1 MTALQPTQWRIGARL
16 SAGFAL
22 LLLLIVMIAFSGW
35 RGMYNMG
42 EEMRTITDVSAPNME
57 VLTRMQSANSHAF
70 LALNLFVNAPPAER
84 SRIRQ
89 TILAA
94 RQTYF
99 EHQTAL
105 RERFFGPDG
114 LESERQ
120 GLSRLEAAGKGYL
133 ETRDRIFSQTEAG
146 NQAAA
151 AELLHTEL
159 DARQTELVNALDA
172 LMTIQIDSNKEDSQ
186 QSAAAYQQ
194 ALMVLGVATLLSIV
208 FGSLFAWRLTRSIVQ
223 PLSEAVSTADTVAG
237 GNLGITINPPQR
249 QDETAQLL
257 NTLGHMVQKLR
268 ETVSVMRDGVASSR
282 QLAESLSS
290 TTAQVHRASQTQADA
305 ASGSAAAIEQLTVSI
320 SAVTDAMEHV
330 RDHARDSISAVTDA
344 MEHVRD
350 HARDSVRGVTQGGQ
364 RVADLEG
371 GMNTLQS
378 LVHDLADQVQ
388 DFVKSSQAI
397 TELTSVVR
405 DIADQTNLLALN
417 AAIEAARAG
426 EAGRGFA
433 VVADEVRKLAEKS
446 ASSAAEIDT
455 VNRELGSKSAALDSM
470 VQKGIEALDVN
481 HQHAGEVAR
490 IFQEIHDG
498 AVRAGEEI
506 DGLSHSISE
515 QRTASTDIARNMEHT
530 VQMSEET
537 AQAMQSVRE
546 QTNDLTRIANQL
558 DEQVAFF
565 RL

>member
-1 MTALQPTQWRIGARL
+1 MTALHPAQWRIGARL

-42 EEMRTITDVSAPNME
+42 EEMRTITEVSAPNME
-57 VLTRMQSANSHAF
+57 VLARMQSANSHAF
-70 LALNLFVNAPPAER
+70 LALNLFVNAPPEER
-84 SRIRQ
+84 ARIRQ

-94 RQTYF
+94 RQKYF
-99 EHQTAL
+99 EHQTTL
-105 RERFFGPDG
+105 RNRFFGPDG
-114 LESERQ
+114 LDSERQ
-120 GLSRLEAAGKGYL
+120 GLTRLEAAGKGYL
-133 ETRDRIFSQTEAG
+133 ETRDRIFSLTEAG

-151 AELLHTEL
+151 AELLHTGL
-159 DARQTELVNALDA
+159 DARQTALVDALDA
-172 LMTIQIDSNKEDSQ
+172 LMTIQIDSNQEDSQ

-194 ALMVLGVATLLSIV
+194 ALLILGVATLLSIV
-208 FGSLFAWRLTRSIVQ
+208 FGSFFAWRLTRSIVQ

-237 GNLGITINPPQR
+237 GNLGVTIQPPQR
-249 QDETAQLL
+249 QDETARLL

-290 TTAQVHRASQTQADA
+290 TTTQVHRASQTQADA

-330 RDHARDSISAVTDA
+330 RDHARDSV
-344 MEHVRD
+344 H
-350 HARDSVRGVTQGGQ
+350 GVTQGSR

-378 LVHDLADQVQ
+378 LVHDLAGQVQ

-498 AVRAGEEI
+498 AVQTGEEI
-506 DGLSHSISE
+506 DGLSHSIAE

-546 QTNDLTRIANQL
+546 QTAELTRIANQL

>member
-330 RDHARDSISAVTDA
+330 RDHARDS
-344 MEHVRD
+344 
-350 HARDSVRGVTQGGQ
+350 VRGVTQGGQ

-426 EAGRGFA
+426 EMGRGFA
-433 VVADEVRKLAEKS
+433 VVADEVRKLAE
-446 ASSAAEIDT
+446 
-455 VNRELGSKSAALDSM
+455 R
-470 VQKGIEALDVN
+470 
-481 HQHAGEVAR
+481 
-490 IFQEIHDG
+490 
-498 AVRAGEEI
+498 
-506 DGLSHSISE
+506 
-515 QRTASTDIARNMEHT
+515 
-530 VQMSEET
+530 T
-537 AQAMQSVRE
+537 AQATVEITGMVNAIRDETRQAVDNMQTTVSSVDGGVEMTQSAVR
-546 QTNDLTRIANQL
+546 RIAQIQESVEAVVAKMNEIALSTGEQHNATNIAHTPAESGDAADCFWRGHVGDHRVVDHRASL
-558 DEQVAFF
+558 EDDVSECQQDQPEPHVEAASVGFDEEQ
-565 RL
+565 

>member
-320 SAVTDAMEHV
+320 SAVTDAMESV
-330 RDHARDSISAVTDA
+330 RA
-344 MEHVRD
+344 
-350 HARDSVRGVTQGGQ
+350 HARDSVQGVAIGGQ